1 MKKVLV
7 ILSVAALAS
16 CNSGKNETKVE
27 SMTATDS
34 TKKEAAA
41 VTYPYT
47 IQYSSKFEIG
57 DANQAKTILDLWK
70 DWDNGNLSTSK
81 GNFADSVEMHFATG
95 ETMHGSR
102 DSVMATAQKV
112 RDGLTSSVSSV
123 DAVVP
128 LKSTDKNENWVTVWG
143 KEVDT
148 HKDGKIDSVYLQ
160 ETWRFNKDGKVD
172 LLYQYMARP
181 VPVKK

>member
-1 MKKVLV
+1 MKKILV
-7 ILSVAALAS
+7 FLSVAAFAS

-34 TKKEAAA
+34 TKKEAVA
-41 VTYPYT
+41 VTYPYDV
-47 IQYSSKFEIG
+47 QYSSKFEMG

-70 DWDNGNLSTSK
+70 DWDNGNLSNSK
-81 GNFADSVEMHFATG
+81 ASFADSVEMHFATG
-95 ETMHGSR
+95 EMMHAHK
-102 DSVMATAQKV
+102 DTVIATAQKI
-112 RDGLTSSVSSV
+112 RDGLSSSVSTV

-128 LKSTDKNENWVTVWG
+128 LKSTDKNENWVAVWG

-148 HKDGKIDSVYLQ
+148 HKDGKVDSTYLQ

-172 LLYQYMARP
+172 LLYQYMAKP
-181 VPVKK
+181 LPAKK